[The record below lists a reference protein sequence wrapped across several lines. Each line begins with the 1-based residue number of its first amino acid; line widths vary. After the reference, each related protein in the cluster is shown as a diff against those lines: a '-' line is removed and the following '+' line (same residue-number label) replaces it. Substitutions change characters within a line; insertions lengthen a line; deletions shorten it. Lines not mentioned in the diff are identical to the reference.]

1 MDPGISHRDMPG
13 YFFVLTVY
21 TVIFILSLC
30 VAGMM
35 GHHGDNL
42 YFFRVI
48 TIWL

>member
-35 GHHGDNL
+35 VIMEMISI
-42 YFFRVI
+42 FFE
-48 TIWL
+48 